1 MASKPQP
8 AAQSLSGT
16 TLHGRIEAIGV
27 QELLRVSI
35 ANGSTG
41 RLLLFNDEQDAE
53 LYYEEGR
60 LVAAVS
66 GAGSGTESLS
76 CALGMAYGEFEFVAG
91 AVIED
96 ERKDARLHEALLH
109 AVREF
114 YERKL
119 RDKSPDLESPAFT
132 SGVHKLTPSAKSAG
146 EPVTASAETVRA
158 SAWQAR
164 DDLAVGETGR
174 GLVEMGGHVIDHAG
188 SFSTND
194 AAFAALIVKLGNSL
208 GAALGQSSLTG
219 FELSVPDKQAI
230 LGNIREGTMR
240 ITKTSG
246 ESDLQAIRERLES

>member
-66 GAGSGTESLS
+66 GARSGADSLS

-96 ERKDARLHEALLH
+96 ERKDARLHEMLLH

-119 RDKSPDLESPAFT
+119 REKAPDVESPAFT
-132 SGVHKLTPSAKSAG
+132 SGVHKLTPPAKSTG
-146 EPVTASAETVRA
+146 EPTASAEASRA

-164 DDLAVGETGR
+164 DDLAVGEAGR
-174 GLVEMGGHVIDHAG
+174 GLVEMGGRVIDHAG
-188 SFSTND
+188 SFSTHD
-194 AAFAALIVKLGNSL
+194 AAFAALIVKLGNGL

-240 ITKTSG
+240 ITKTAG